1 LAYKI
6 WSLIF
11 IFSLSCSHSDNR
23 KFHDYK
29 EGDLLFQDL
38 DSSPICDA
46 IELVTPG
53 YNDFNISHI
62 GVIVND
68 DNELKVLE
76 AIPNSV
82 QLTKID
88 SFLLRS
94 LDSNN
99 QPKVMIGR
107 LKNQYKKHIPQ
118 AINFMKEKI
127 GDKYDNEFII
137 NNNMYYCSEL
147 IYEAFEKSNVFE
159 LKPMTFIHPKT
170 NDTLEI
176 WKNYYKKLNIKI
188 PEGKLGINPGIMST
202 SNKINIIHEFGVFSK
217 SKN

>member
-1 LAYKI
+1 M
-6 WSLIF
+6 
-11 IFSLSCSHSDNR
+11 
-23 KFHDYK
+23 
-29 EGDLLFQDL
+29 LFQDL

>member
-1 LAYKI
+1 MIYKI

-11 IFSLSCSHSDNR
+11 IFFLSCSNNDNR
-23 KFHDYK
+23 KFYDYF
-29 EGDLLFQDL
+29 EGDILFQDL
-38 DSSPICDA
+38 DSSPLCDA

-53 YNDFNISHI
+53 YKNFNISHI
-62 GVIVND
+62 GVIVK
-68 DNELKVLE
+68 DNNEIKVLE

-82 QLTKID
+82 KLTSLD

-99 QPKVMIGR
+99 QPKVMVGR

-118 AINFMKEKI
+118 AISFMKEKI
-127 GDKYDNEFII
+127 GDKYDNEFIL

-159 LKPMTFIHPKT
+159 LKPMTFIHPNT
-170 NDTLEI
+170 GDTLEI
-176 WKNYYKKLNIKI
+176 WKNYYEKLKIKI

-202 SNKINIIHEFGVFSK
+202 SNKINIIHEFGIFSK